1 MTNKELELKKHL
13 ETYLR
18 PFMTQEEWE
27 KDGDFIH
34 KQIFKNSGRAEFI
47 LRDTRAYYILDMGF
61 NWFFTEQGH
70 FYWSQLHEK
79 IKSRYIEYKNL

>member
-1 MTNKELELKKHL
+1 MKNYKDRIKSHL

-18 PFMTQEEWE
+18 PFMTKEEWE

-34 KQIFKNSGRAEFI
+34 KQTLKNSSRGEFI

-70 FYWSQLHEK
+70 FYWSKLHEK
-79 IKSRYIEYKNL
+79 IKSRYIESRS